1 MDAKAAARIRAL
13 TLSTG
18 WDDLTEA
25 LAALEKKFWDRHIA
39 DLKMG
44 KPVDQRDLDR
54 TLGKFDGIRV
64 ILGSPD
70 KAAAILLRE
79 QMEDDVA

>member
-1 MDAKAAARIRAL
+1 LDAKTAARIQAL
-13 TLSTG
+13 TMSPG

-25 LAALEKKFWDRHIA
+25 LTKLEDKFWQRHIA
-39 DLKMG
+39 DVKSG
-44 KPVDQRDLDR
+44 RPIDQRVLDR

-64 ILGSPD
+64 LLNAPD

-79 QMEDDVA
+79 VTEDDGA

>member
-1 MDAKAAARIRAL
+1 MDAKAAARIKAL

-25 LAALEKKFWDRHIA
+25 LTALEEKFWVRHRA
-39 DLKMG
+39 ELKMG
-44 KPVDQRDLDR
+44 KAIDQRELDR
-54 TLGKFDGIRV
+54 TLGKFDGIRA

-70 KAAAILLRE
+70 KAATILLRE
-79 QMEDDVA
+79 QEKDDVA

>member
-1 MDAKAAARIRAL
+1 MDAKAAARIQAL
-13 TLSTG
+13 KMSAG
-18 WDDLTEA
+18 WTDLTEV
-25 LAALEKKFWDRHIA
+25 LTELEEKFWKRHRA

-44 KPVDQRDLDR
+44 KPIDQRELDR

-70 KAAAILLRE
+70 KAAAIMLRKA
-79 QMEDDVA
+79 QEDDGA

>member
-1 MDAKAAARIRAL
+1 
-13 TLSTG
+13 
-18 WDDLTEA
+18 
-25 LAALEKKFWDRHIA
+25 
-39 DLKMG
+39 MG